1 MVLAHTHTQTYTA
14 TEHYRKPRVYMD
26 KEDVIHTHTHTQGNV
41 TQPQKACNLA
51 ICDNMDISRVYDAKG
66 NKADGERQILLIS
79 FICEISKTKQ
89 GNKQK

>member
-1 MVLAHTHTQTYTA
+1 MWY
-14 TEHYRKPRVYMD
+14 
-26 KEDVIHTHTHTQGNV
+26 THTHTQGNV

-89 GNKQK
+89 GNKQKWKQIHKYKQVVVRGKKGGRRAETDEEN

>member
-1 MVLAHTHTQTYTA
+1 MWY
-14 TEHYRKPRVYMD
+14 
-26 KEDVIHTHTHTQGNV
+26 THTHTQGNV

-89 GNKQK
+89 GNKQKWKQIHKYKQVVVRGTKGGRMAETDEEN